1 MQKTISRS
9 KLTPATTVDEYL
21 EIQTE
26 LVRDTL
32 EKVRKAIKAA
42 APKAEE
48 VISYQIPTYK
58 LNGPVAAFAAFPDHC
73 SFFTTSHAIM
83 KEFKDELK
91 DYDTSGVTIHFPAGK
106 PLPGN
111 LIKKLVIAKIKEN
124 EIRIIKKKS
133 KT

>member
-1 MQKTISRS
+1 MKKSTYRS
-9 KLTPATTVDEYL
+9 KRIPATTVKEYL
-21 EIQTE
+21 EIQPE
-26 LVRDTL
+26 EVRVTL

-58 LNGPVAAFAAFPDHC
+58 LNGPVAAFAAFPNHC
-73 SFFTTSHAIM
+73 SFFTTSHAVM
-83 KEFKDELK
+83 KDFKDELK

>member
-1 MQKTISRS
+1 MEKTINRS
-9 KLTPATTVDEYL
+9 KRTPAATVDEYL
-21 EIQTE
+21 AIQPE
-26 LVRDTL
+26 QVRSAL

-58 LNGPVAAFAAFPDHC
+58 LNGPVAAFAAFPNHC

-83 KEFKDELK
+83 KTFKDDLK
-91 DYDTSGVTIHFPAGK
+91 DYDTSGVTIRFPAGK
-106 PLPGN
+106 PLPDS

-124 EIRIIKKKS
+124 EERTKNKMK
-133 KT
+133 